1 MEVRDTK
8 LTVPA
13 DGKCYVH
20 CHTKEQPRL
29 SDGHRHPV
37 TIIRKDK

>member
-8 LTVPA
+8 LTVPCT
-13 DGKCYVH
+13 GKGYVH

-29 SDGHRHPV
+29 SDGHSHPV
-37 TIIRKDK
+37 TIVQKGK